1 MSSDLLDTNITAK
14 KAINGLSNPNANSF
28 EYSTKIK
35 LLAYIALFTS
45 PMFFSSNI
53 VIGKMVSHI
62 APFTLAFLRW
72 FFSALILLYLTRK
85 HHALMLSITKQHWRL
100 LLVLAFFSMFIC
112 GGIVYLGLQTTSA
125 TNGTLIY
132 TLPPVLIII
141 LERFW
146 RNRPMKFRETI
157 GIVIAFI
164 GVGII
169 VSKASLQNLLEI
181 NFTPGDLFFL
191 LAAISWAFY
200 SVGLRS
206 KVLSEL
212 ETLPLF
218 AMVAIFGTIL
228 LLPFSVYE
236 YSSGS
241 TMPSTSRDWWAI
253 VGIVVFASLLSFSVY
268 QFGIKILGPTISGIF
283 MYLLPPFGVGAAW
296 YFLSET
302 IYSFHIFG
310 IITILGGVVLAT
322 FPNLSMSKSNK
333 LR

>member
-1 MSSDLLDTNITAK
+1 MSTDLLDAK
-14 KAINGLSNPNANSF
+14 ADINEPNKLNTGSF
-28 EYSTKIK
+28 EYSSKLKI
-35 LLAYIALFTS
+35 LAYIALFTS

-53 VIGKMVSHI
+53 VIGKMVSHL

-85 HHALMLSITKQHWRL
+85 HHTLMLSVTKHHWRL

-146 RNRPMKFRETI
+146 RQRPMKIRETI

-169 VSKASLQNLLEI
+169 VSKASLQNLISI

-218 AMVAIFGTIL
+218 ALVAIFGTVL
-228 LLPFSVYE
+228 LFPFSVYE
-236 YSSGS
+236 YFNGA
-241 TMPSTSRDWWAI
+241 TMPSTSKDWWAI
-253 VGIVVFASLLSFSVY
+253 SAIVVFASLLSFSVY

-283 MYLLPPFGVGAAW
+283 MYLLPPFGVAAAW

-310 IITILGGVVLAT
+310 IITILVGIVLAT
-322 FPNLSMSKSNK
+322 FPSFSSKKSNK
-333 LR
+333 QR